1 MHIYHFIWGENVV
14 FFRASLGHAGS
25 NEVWPWSAPNCL
37 SSLEEC
43 PPSQGTPSS
52 KGGGRILAW
61 RARPMDKLQ
70 SSPDPLASFL
80 SWAPLPLTPH
90 RVQRKPWNTC
100 LCVSLCIVFLW
111 WLLYSHNGNFLSYHS
126 KCMHCVTLSFDKS
139 CTLTSLLGLRTKGP
153 LPPLSGRP
161 KIKYHIH
168 FIFMKTLK

>member
-1 MHIYHFIWGENVV
+1 MCAAKCCVNNHSVHHKTICSVILYQINSYFVHIYHFIWGENVV

-25 NEVWPWSAPNCL
+25 NEVWPWLAPNCL

-61 RARPMDKLQ
+61 RSRPMDKLQ

-90 RVQRKPWNTC
+90 RVQRKPWGKKIVPV
-100 LCVSLCIVFLW
+100 CV
-111 WLLYSHNGNFLSYHS
+111 
-126 KCMHCVTLSFDKS
+126 
-139 CTLTSLLGLRTKGP
+139 
-153 LPPLSGRP
+153 
-161 KIKYHIH
+161 
-168 FIFMKTLK
+168 FMYCFFVVVVV

>member
-25 NEVWPWSAPNCL
+25 NEVWPWLAPNCL

-52 KGGGRILAW
+52 KGGGLILAW

-90 RVQRKPWNTC
+90 RVQRKPWGEKNRACVC
-100 LCVSLCIVFLW
+100 LYVLFFCGGCCIATMATFYRIIQSACIVL
-111 WLLYSHNGNFLSYHS
+111 HS
-126 KCMHCVTLSFDKS
+126 VLIKAAH
-139 CTLTSLLGLRTKGP
+139 SLLFWAFEQRVLYHLCLEGLK
-153 LPPLSGRP
+153 
-161 KIKYHIH
+161 
-168 FIFMKTLK
+168 